1 MASTSSPL
9 ATLAMRSISTFC
21 GRSVWSAELDGV
33 LGDVH
38 PVVGDALEVGR
49 HFDHRR
55 NFAQLARDRL
65 LAPDQFDAMRFDAS
79 PKLVHGVV
87 AGNHARAGA
96 RVAMFERVDGAS
108 NGVGSQ
114 RAQSDDVQARRFE
127 RLVIRGAHVLQ
138 VLLPCR
144 GIATNGG
151 SPAVR
156 SALVYVKGGIPATQ
170 RRPLRLYQ
178 TIARPYQTI
187 RKKERSVS
195 EIRTVGVCGAGLMGN
210 GIAQTCASAGFN
222 VVLMEVAP
230 EPLERGMKSIA
241 GSLAKFVEKGKLA
254 PADRDATL
262 ARIVATT
269 DVAGMKDCDLVIEA
283 IVENVA
289 VKTELFQKLDA
300 LLAPHAILC
309 TNTSSLCVIELAA
322 KTKRPNRVAG
332 LHFFNPV
339 PLMKLVEVVK
349 TIATTQDVVD
359 DLFAFAIQLGK
370 SRSSRKTRPAS
381 S

>member
-1 MASTSSPL
+1 M
-9 ATLAMRSISTFC
+9 
-21 GRSVWSAELDGV
+21 
-33 LGDVH
+33 
-38 PVVGDALEVGR
+38 
-49 HFDHRR
+49 
-55 NFAQLARDRL
+55 
-65 LAPDQFDAMRFDAS
+65 
-79 PKLVHGVV
+79 
-87 AGNHARAGA
+87 
-96 RVAMFERVDGAS
+96 
-108 NGVGSQ
+108 
-114 RAQSDDVQARRFE
+114 
-127 RLVIRGAHVLQ
+127 
-138 VLLPCR
+138 
-144 GIATNGG
+144 
-151 SPAVR
+151 
-156 SALVYVKGGIPATQ
+156 
-170 RRPLRLYQ
+170 
-178 TIARPYQTI
+178 
-187 RKKERSVS
+187 S

-241 GSLAKFVEKGKLA
+241 ASLAKFVEKGKLA

-269 DVAGMKDCDLVIEA
+269 DVAAMKDCDLIIEA

-332 LHFFNPV
+332 MHFFNPV

-359 DLFAFAIQLGK
+359 DLFAFAIKLGK
-370 SRSSRKTRPAS
+370 EPILAQDTPGFVVNRLLIPYLLYAIRCLEQGLASKEDIDKGMKLGCGYPMGPFELLDFVGLDTTYYISEIMFDEFKDPIMAAPPLLKRMVLAGRYGRKTKKGFYDYE
-381 S
+381 